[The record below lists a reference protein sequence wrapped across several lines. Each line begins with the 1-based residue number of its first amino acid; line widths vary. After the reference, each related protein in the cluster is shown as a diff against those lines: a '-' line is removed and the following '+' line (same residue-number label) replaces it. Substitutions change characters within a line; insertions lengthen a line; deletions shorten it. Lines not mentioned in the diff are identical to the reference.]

1 MKLFLVL
8 LICFVKCEP
17 RNEDDP
23 EELWSWLNRQ
33 IQLKKS
39 MGTKCESQVEP
50 SGLGRPFIRFHE
62 TCPKNG
68 GIFTYEGLKNSHG
81 KPHGNGKLIKNL
93 KSSVGCY
100 ELFPH
105 IEYVYGHFH
114 QGYLNGKVKIKYS
127 DDDSYI
133 EANIVKNVLHGQI
146 QILDE
151 TDQLIGVGSYENGL
165 PNGPFWFYAPFSQ
178 HFLLVH
184 FEQGLVIEE
193 PIALVDIK
201 DKSIKVG
208 KLLNETWL
216 ENTRELKNV
225 QIGEHNCIKTI
236 KMDETHELSFR
247 GNIIEIPLKILYVP
261 EEQRITSHPAK
272 MLYFNKVAK
281 SGSTSF
287 TGLLVNQGQIKG
299 MIFHIC
305 LCFLLICWVRS
316 LLLLNSIPHN
326 SQSWQDLR

>member
-33 IQLKKS
+33 IQMKKTVV
-39 MGTKCESQVEP
+39 TKCESQVE
-50 SGLGRPFIRFHE
+50 SNGLGRPFIRYHE

-68 GIFTYEGLKNSHG
+68 IFYRFEGSKNSNG
-81 KPHGNGKLIKNL
+81 KPHGNGKLVKNL
-93 KSSVGCY
+93 MHHDECY

-105 IEYVYGHFH
+105 IEELYGHFH
-114 QGYLNGKVKIKYS
+114 QGYLTGKVKVKYS

-151 TDQLIGVGSYENGL
+151 TDKLIGVGSYENGL

-208 KLLNETWL
+208 KLLNDTWL
-216 ENTRELKNV
+216 ENTRELKTV
-225 QIGEHNCIKTI
+225 QIREHNCIKTI
-236 KMDETHELSFR
+236 KMDNTHELKE
-247 GNIIEIPLKILYVP
+247 NIIEIPLKVVYVP

-299 MIFHIC
+299 MSFHIYS
-305 LCFLLICWVRS
+305 CFLMICWVRS
-316 LLLLNSIPHN
+316 PLL
-326 SQSWQDLR
+326 